1 MLRIFSVFTM
11 LLFLAANISIAE
23 EVDDGDYIELES
35 GEEAPYAGFLFD
47 RDALAELVARQQ
59 REKEELILE
68 KETEVKKVKINLE
81 AEVAKKQVEIDISKD
96 LNEKLLKANK
106 EELQLVKNKLDKLSW
121 TGPTLFVA
129 GVTTGAILTV
139 SLLKIALQII
149 K

>member
-11 LLFLAANISIAE
+11 SLFLAANISIAE

-68 KETEVKKVKINLE
+68 KETELKKVKINLE
-81 AEVAKKQVEIDISKD
+81 AEVAKKQVEIDINKD
-96 LNEKLLKANK
+96 LTEKLLKANK
-106 EELQLVKNKLDKLSW
+106 EELKITQSKLDKVSWLS
-121 TGPTLFVA
+121 PTLFVGGIIA
-129 GVTTGAILTV
+129 GSVITISVLKVTLELT
-139 SLLKIALQII
+139 K
-149 K
+149 